1 VMVSLKGNSA
11 MYELKVEGMSCNH
24 CVNAVKKS
32 VQAIDPEAKV
42 DVDLSQ
48 QTVRVT
54 SAASMEQI
62 VSAVDEAGYPVL
74 SRAAS

>member
-1 VMVSLKGNSA
+1 

-24 CVNAVKKS
+24 CVNAVTKS
-32 VQAIDPEAKV
+32 VQAVDPAAKV

-54 SAASMEQI
+54 SSASIEQI
-62 VSAVDEAGYPVL
+62 ACAVDEAGYSVL
-74 SRAAS
+74 SRAAT